1 FYAILRAFDFN
12 IGPIDSKLAGVLAMF
27 ASIGVMFILPWLDT
41 SRVRSMRYR
50 PIARQFF
57 VIFAV
62 VCFAL
67 GWCGGQ
73 NPGKILLKAGQ
84 FTANLTWIQGG
95 QVTEQPITAT
105 SESEWQQAADAAVA
119 TARSAGASMTA
130 VTRTGATTG
139 SITSVTGGSQESRPI
154 SAETSEALEEHITE
168 VKEEVGAA
176 TPFFTVERTSPARFT
191 VTNFSLLLTIYYFLF
206 FLVILPV
213 LGLRERPDRVPDTIA
228 KPVTQ
233 GAS

>member
-1 FYAILRAFDFN
+1 
-12 IGPIDSKLAGVLAMF
+12 
-27 ASIGVMFILPWLDT
+27 
-41 SRVRSMRYR
+41 MRYR

-57 VIFAV
+57 VIFAL
-62 VCFAL
+62 VCFGL

-73 NPGKILLKAGQ
+73 NPGNILFKVAP
-84 FTANLTWIQGG
+84 FSATMSWIEGG
-95 QVTEQPITAT
+95 QVTEHPVQAA
-105 SESEWQQAADAAVA
+105 SAAEWQQAANAAVA
-119 TARSAGASMTA
+119 ELRTQGASMTA
-130 VTRTGATTG
+130 VTRTGETSG
-139 SITSVTGGSQESRPI
+139 SIQGVIGGSP
-154 SAETSEALEEHITE
+154 ETRAVEGDNSEALEEHIAE
-168 VKEEVGAA
+168 VKEEIGQAA
-176 TPFFTVERTSPARFT
+176 PFFSIERRSPARFT